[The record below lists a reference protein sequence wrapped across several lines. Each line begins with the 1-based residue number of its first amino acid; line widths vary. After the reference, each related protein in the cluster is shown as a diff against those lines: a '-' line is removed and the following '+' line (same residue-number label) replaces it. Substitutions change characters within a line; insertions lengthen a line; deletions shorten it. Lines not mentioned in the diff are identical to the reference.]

1 MLFPL
6 YCLTYYFPV
15 SISFYEDITFSD
27 VTTYWFPAYFLRDLR
42 RSQEALEVV
51 SSSSVN
57 TG

>member
-1 MLFPL
+1 M
-6 YCLTYYFPV
+6 
-15 SISFYEDITFSD
+15 EDITFSD
-27 VTTYWFPAYFLRDLR
+27 VTTYWFPAYLLCDLR